1 LPPLL
6 ADAGQLKCRNV
17 RPDPGAAVAGA
28 LAAAALQ
35 LISRPTEALAAKLP
49 PRRPDAIAEIADPVT
64 AQEVLSRQVIGVRAT
79 ATCRYAGS
87 CSHSGHCATLELFV
101 RRILLGQA
109 LAALFFFRLNT
120 DLKASAAALDP
131 GGDVFHGY
139 GRELKQGMVRDRLV
153 GS

>member
-17 RPDPGAAVAGA
+17 RPDPGAAVAAA

-35 LISRPTEALAAKLP
+35 LISRLTEALAAKLP

-64 AQEVLSRQVIGVRAT
+64 AQEVLSRQMTGVRAM
-79 ATCRYAGS
+79 ATCHYAGS
-87 CSHSGHCATLELFV
+87 CGHSGHGATLELFV

-109 LAALFFFRLNT
+109 LFFFRLN
-120 DLKASAAALDP
+120 L
-131 GGDVFHGY
+131 
-139 GRELKQGMVRDRLV
+139 RN
-153 GS
+153 